1 MERESLLNLIPSG
14 ICENEGVREK
24 YAEHLTELFAL
35 IPEGRIGTEYDA
47 AIEDENYAA
56 AIKLLADYF
65 RKRGAN
71 RVNALSGVGNYD
83 ETVALKMTEGYAR
96 EVNVNWHFE
105 GGEIDFL
112 FNPTEIEGP
121 VNHEWLWQFN
131 RHYYWADMARA
142 YTATGDERYALAFSS
157 QLLKWIGQ
165 TYIPEKWNNPG
176 SAWRTIECGLRL
188 LGSWQVAFDGFRH
201 SDSIPDAVLLL
212 MVASMHR
219 QAAHLVAHP
228 TKGNWLMMEMNGVY
242 THAALFPELSDS
254 AEYLKIATDY
264 LLKEIKTQVL
274 PDGIHDELSP
284 DYQSVVSSCAAS
296 FILLARDLGRDKEIP
311 EEFYTVLRSTIDSMV
326 ALTTPAFT
334 QPRTN
339 DTFTIRTASFAE
351 RGLAVFGEVDEYKY
365 VATKRKEGAPPK
377 DYTSI
382 FMPYGGFA
390 VMRSG
395 WDADAT
401 YGIFDVGPLGMAH
414 MHQDKLNIN
423 VYKGDEELI
432 FDDGGGQYEISDARD
447 YAISAYGHNTVLVD
461 GLGQYRKEPKRVTEP
476 IDAAFVTN
484 DNFDYAAAEYTDTYG
499 KEMLCPATHRRE
511 VKFFKPDMFL
521 VTDTLSSRDGFEH
534 DYELIFHL
542 DTTRGSILPGYENA
556 VISDFGRKYDV
567 MLIPLCEEGLGVT
580 LSTVS
585 AQREPVMQGWYN
597 GRNEAHLHEA
607 ITVIRRAPRAKDFRF
622 ATLIIP
628 TPAEG
633 MLPTVRK
640 VGDGIYEVE
649 VGEKTYTVNVNRQI

>member
-1 MERESLLNLIPSG
+1 MKKESLISHIPDG
-14 ICENEGVREK
+14 ICTADGAREK
-24 YAEHLTELFAL
+24 YAEHLSELFTF
-35 IPEGRIGTEYDA
+35 IQQGKIGADYDA
-47 AIEDENYAA
+47 AIAGEDYKA
-56 AIKLLADYF
+56 AIRLLAEHF
-65 RKRGAN
+65 RKRGENKVADLSAN
-71 RVNALSGVGNYD
+71 GKYN
-83 ETVALKMTEGYAR
+83 EKVARDMTEGYAR

-105 GGEIDFL
+105 GGDIDFL
-112 FNPTEIEGP
+112 FNPTKIEGP

-142 YTATGDERYALAFSS
+142 YTATKDEKYAAAFQK
-157 QLLKWIGQ
+157 QLLKWIYQ
-165 TYIPEKWNNPG
+165 TYIPENWNFPG

-201 SDSIPDAVLLL
+201 SRLIDDVTLLL

-219 QAAHLVAHP
+219 QAAHLTSHP

-254 AEYLKIATDY
+254 EEYLKIATNY
-264 LLKEIKTQVL
+264 LLNEIKTQIL
-274 PDGIHDELSP
+274 PDGLHDELSP

-296 FILLARDLGRDKEIP
+296 FILLAKELGRDKDIP
-311 EEFYTVLRSTIDSMV
+311 EEFYKILRSTINSMIV
-326 ALTTPAFT
+326 LSTPAFT

-339 DTFTIRTASFAE
+339 DTFTIHTSSFAK
-351 RGLAVFGEVDEYKY
+351 RGLKVFGEVDEYKY
-365 VATKRKEGAPPK
+365 VTTKRAEGAPPK

-382 FMPYGGFA
+382 LMPWGGFA

-423 VYKGDEELI
+423 VYKGDEELVY
-432 FDDGGGQYEISDARD
+432 DDGGGQYEISDARE
-447 YAISAYGHNTVLVD
+447 YATSAYGHNTVLID
-461 GLGQYRKEPKRVTEP
+461 GLGQHRKDPKRVTEP
-476 IDAAFVTN
+476 IDASFITN
-484 DNFDYAAAEYTDTYG
+484 DEFDYAAASYTDTYG
-499 KEMLCPATHRRE
+499 KEMLSPATHKRE

-521 VTDTLSSRDGFEH
+521 VTDTLTSSDGNEH
-534 DYELIFHL
+534 DYELIYHL
-542 DTTRGSILPGYENA
+542 DTTRVSPVAGLENA

-567 MLIPLCEEGLGVT
+567 MLVPLCEEGLGVS

-585 AQREPVMQGWYN
+585 AQKEPMMQGWYN

-622 ATLIIP
+622 STLIIP
-628 TPAEG
+628 TSAECIT
-633 MLPTVRK
+633 PTVRAL
-640 VGDGIYEVE
+640 GNGIYEVE
-649 VGEKTYTVNVNRQI
+649 VGEKTYTVDVNNPV

>member
-1 MERESLLNLIPSG
+1 MKRESFINIIPNE
-14 ICENEGVREK
+14 ICNIYGAREK
-24 YAEHLTELFAL
+24 YAEHLFELFAL

-47 AIEDENYAA
+47 AIKGEDYEG
-56 AIKLLADYF
+56 AIRCLADYF
-65 RKRGAN
+65 RKR
-71 RVNALSGVGNYD
+71 NACKVADLSASGKYD
-83 ETVALKMTEGYAR
+83 EKVALKMANGYAR
-96 EVNVNWHFE
+96 EVNVDWHFE

-112 FNPTEIEGP
+112 FNPTEINGP

-142 YTATGDERYALAFSS
+142 YTATGDEKYAIAFSS
-157 QLLKWIGQ
+157 QLLKWICQ

-201 SDSIPDAVLLL
+201 SESLSDVALLL
-212 MVASMHR
+212 MLASMHR

-254 AEYLKIATDY
+254 EEYLKIATNY
-264 LLKEIKTQVL
+264 LLEEIKKQVL

-296 FILLARDLGRDKEIP
+296 FLLLARDLGRDKDIP
-311 EEFYTVLRSTIDSMV
+311 EEFYTVLRSAIDSMIAV
-326 ALTTPAFT
+326 STPAFT

-339 DTFTIRTASFAE
+339 DTFTIHTASFAR

-365 VATKRKEGAPPK
+365 VTTKRAEGAPPK

-382 FMPYGGFA
+382 LMPWGGFA

-423 VYKGDEELI
+423 IYKGDEELI
-432 FDDGGGQYEISDARD
+432 YDDGGGQYEISDARD
-447 YAISAYGHNTVLVD
+447 YAISAYGHNTVLID
-461 GLGQYRKEPKRVTEP
+461 GLGQHRKEPKRVAEP
-476 IDAAFVTN
+476 IDASFITN
-484 DNFDYAAAEYTDTYG
+484 DKFDYAAAEYTETYG
-499 KEMLCPATHRRE
+499 KEMLTPATHKRE

-521 VTDTLSSRDGFEH
+521 VTDTLTSRDGCEH

-542 DTTRGSILPGYENA
+542 DTTRVNRLTEYENA
-556 VISDFGRKYDV
+556 IISDFGRKYDV
-567 MLIPLCEEGLGVT
+567 MLIPLCEEGAGVT

-585 AQREPVMQGWYN
+585 AQKEPMMQGWYN
-597 GRNEAHLHEA
+597 GRNEAYLHEA
-607 ITVIRRAPRAKDFRF
+607 ITVIRRAPKTKDFRF
-622 ATLIIP
+622 STLIIP
-628 TPAEG
+628 TSAECG
-633 MLPTVRK
+633 TPSVKRTS
-640 VGDGIYEVE
+640 DGVYEVTI
-649 VGEKTYTVNVNRQI
+649 GDKTYTVDVNSKA